1 MATKKGKSEGTTELA
16 QSFKPAFTAGRL
28 LLENSNNPPV
38 NPKKMIGKKD
48 LFNLSTIKFDFISI
62 TSKL

>member
-28 LLENSNNPPV
+28 LLENSNNPHV
-38 NPKKMIGKKD
+38 NPKKMIGKM
-48 LFNLSTIKFDFISI
+48 IK
-62 TSKL
+62 K

>member
-1 MATKKGKSEGTTELA
+1 MATKKGKSDGTTELA
-16 QSFKPAFTAGRL
+16 QSFKHAFTAGRL
-28 LLENSNNPPV
+28 LLENSNNPHV